1 MKIPGITVIAC
12 VLIVLLLACSD
23 DEIDFDSPLNYYSRE
38 TSAVERALWLE
49 LGKETYSEFTDE
61 ELATVNRLKVDYS
74 FPYRIL
80 DRELML
86 LSRCINLT
94 ELELHSTGITHIK
107 WVAKLTKLTKLIL
120 PSYEISD
127 LRPLSGLR
135 SLRWLNLQSNDIND
149 IGPLA
154 GLNDLDRV
162 MLGRNHIVSLNPLVN
177 NRGLSQGDT
186 VDVRG
191 NPLSDASKNEHIP
204 ALEARGIIVKR

>member
-1 MKIPGITVIAC
+1 MKIPCITVIAC
-12 VLIVLLLACSD
+12 VLIVLFLACGD
-23 DEIDFDSPLNYYSRE
+23 DEIDFDSLSYYSRE

-49 LGKETYSEFTDE
+49 LGKEIYSEFTDE

-86 LSRCINLT
+86 LARCINLT
-94 ELELHSTGITHIK
+94 ELELHSTGITHLK

-135 SLRWLNLQSNDIND
+135 FLRWLNLQSNDIND

-154 GLNDLDRV
+154 GLNDLDGV
-162 MLGRNHIVSLNPLVN
+162 MLGRNHIVSLKPLVDN
-177 NRGLSQGDT
+177 VGLSQGDT

-204 ALEARGIIVKR
+204 ALEARGVIVKW